1 MVAAGCGS
9 YGDGRQQQEDSRG
22 FSYLVA
28 LHLLHTPR
36 PHPRNSTTQT
46 APTAALLCKMVTTEV
61 ATSPKCHCCFLE
73 RLGCAEAVL
82 LLGEGGASVSPG
94 APQLGFMWTLNPAGR
109 ACGSFPQKPLPQA
122 PWNEFFSQPGLP
134 LFAGRGGV
142 VD

>member
-28 LHLLHTPR
+28 LHLLHAP
-36 PHPRNSTTQT
+36 PPPNSTTQA

-61 ATSPKCHCCFLE
+61 ASSPKCHCCFLE

-82 LLGEGGASVSPG
+82 LLGEGGA
-94 APQLGFMWTLNPAGR
+94 
-109 ACGSFPQKPLPQA
+109 
-122 PWNEFFSQPGLP
+122 
-134 LFAGRGGV
+134 
-142 VD
+142 